1 VWLLIAQAGYWPGHD
16 GFDVMTVLILAGTG
30 DAQQLAQFCADHNIA
45 ACASL
50 AGATRQ
56 PKQLAVPT
64 YHGGFGGS
72 DGFRSFLQRHAIRA
86 VLDATHP
93 FARKITQRSYDI
105 TREIGLPYMRF
116 ERPAWQPG
124 AGDRWISLPDE
135 TEAAG
140 HIAPGAVVFLATG
153 RQSLPKFANL
163 AHAQLICRQIDP
175 PERAFPWPNGEY
187 LIGRPPFSLADEEA
201 LFRRLKVDVLVVKN
215 AGGAASRMKL
225 DAARILGI
233 KVLMIARPAC
243 RVAPCLSERS
253 LAEAWLAQWTS

>member
-1 VWLLIAQAGYWPGHD
+1 
-16 GFDVMTVLILAGTG
+16 M
-30 DAQQLAQFCADHNIA
+30 
-45 ACASL
+45 
-50 AGATRQ
+50 
-56 PKQLAVPT
+56 
-64 YHGGFGGS
+64 
-72 DGFRSFLQRHAIRA
+72 
-86 VLDATHP
+86 LDATHP